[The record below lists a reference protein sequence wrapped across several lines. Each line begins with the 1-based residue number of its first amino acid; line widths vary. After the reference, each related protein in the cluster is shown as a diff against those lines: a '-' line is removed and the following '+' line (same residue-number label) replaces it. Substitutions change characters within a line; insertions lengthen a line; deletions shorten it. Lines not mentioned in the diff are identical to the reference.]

1 MNILIKLN
9 LILVSD
15 EPSVNSVVNLKVKSF
30 TLILNK
36 PDYELSRANV
46 ELLSAHVNLRD
57 ENMAISGQLG
67 NISLIDK
74 SPHGSLYRERFITV
88 GDQALVFDIFK

>member
-1 MNILIKLN
+1 M
-9 LILVSD
+9 
-15 EPSVNSVVNLKVKSF
+15 ESF

-36 PDYELSRANV
+36 SEYELSRANV

-67 NISLIDK
+67 NLSLIDK
-74 SPHGSLYRERFITV
+74 SPYGKLYRERFVTV

>member
-1 MNILIKLN
+1 MSISI
-9 LILVSD
+9 VSD
-15 EPSVNSVVNLKVKSF
+15 EPSVNSVINLKVKSF

-46 ELLSAHVNLRD
+46 KLLSAHVNLRD

-67 NISLIDK
+67 HLSLIDK
-74 SPHGSLYRERFITV
+74 SPHGNLYRERFITV
-88 GDQALVFDIFK
+88 GDQALVFDVFK